1 MYLTLKQKLLEV
13 PEGTAQQI
21 QMLYG
26 YDERKMNEAVD
37 ILEEWLKKQNHF
49 LKKDIP
55 RIYLETNIIG
65 SKGSI
70 ERTKSK
76 LDKLFALRTVLRKF
90 YEFNDIR
97 NEFKNLFSCSYILA
111 MPKLTKENNRLF
123 IVKVIGNEF
132 FDKVPYLDYYKIM
145 IAYVEYFRMYD
156 YSDGYRVVIDY
167 RDINIMN
174 IIARLNLVEVKEFFT
189 VILSGYG
196 ARLKGIHIIS
206 TSKAVENLLRIITPL
221 FNPKLVAR
229 FRVHGT
235 LESLHE
241 VISQDRLPKELGGT
255 GRSLKEIQDDWID
268 LLSSKETSEFFREI
282 NKAQVNEAYRMDDL
296 KNEEMGL
303 PGTFR
308 TLSVD

>member
-49 LKKDIP
+49 LKKDFP

-123 IVKVIGNEF
+123 VLKVIGNEF

-174 IIARLNLVEVKEFFT
+174 IIARLNLVE
-189 VILSGYG
+189 SGYG

-241 VISQDRLPKELGGT
+241 VISQDMLPKELGGT